1 MVDMGG
7 KRGATSPPDR
17 VEAGLVNDETAQ
29 AQTQPVD
36 RGKQGISLARPDAA
50 IGLGN

>member
-7 KRGATSPPDR
+7 KRGAASLRDK
-17 VEAGLVNDETAQ
+17 VAAGLVNDETAQ

-36 RGKQGISLARPDAA
+36 RGKQGISLARLDPA
-50 IGLGN
+50 IGLAN